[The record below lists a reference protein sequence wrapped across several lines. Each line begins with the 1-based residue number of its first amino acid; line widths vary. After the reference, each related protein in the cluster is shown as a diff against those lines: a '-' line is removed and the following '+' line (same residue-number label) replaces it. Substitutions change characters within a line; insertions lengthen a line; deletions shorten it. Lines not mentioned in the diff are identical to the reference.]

1 MITDRRTGLIQQ
13 LREGLPAL
21 LVLFAWDVIV
31 VLLFQVAHRPW
42 MDQPSLPTSL
52 IGSVLVLFLSVRNN
66 AAYARWW
73 EARTLWGAVTNNA
86 RSFSRQM
93 AALIGGAPD
102 LTRAM
107 VAYAHALRGALQSV
121 DVTADLQRLLPP
133 DLAACI
139 QGRRNKPNAILYE
152 IGVSLRH
159 LAEER
164 AVHPAAL
171 AAVDRILSD
180 ISNAQGGLERIRNTP
195 LAIQFSA
202 LPGVLVRA
210 FCLVLPL
217 SMVQELGWITP
228 LGSTVV
234 GFLFLALDEIGLDL
248 EDPFTDSPHA
258 LPMLTM
264 TRAIE
269 IDLLQSLGEPAPE
282 PIRVTE
288 GVLP

>member
-1 MITDRRTGLIQQ
+1 MITDRRTGLFQL
-13 LREGLPAL
+13 LREGIPAL
-21 LVLFAWDVIV
+21 LVLLAWDVIV
-31 VLLFQVAHRPW
+31 VVVFQVAHRSW

-52 IGSVLVLFLSVRNN
+52 IGSALVLFLSVRNN
-66 AAYARWW
+66 TAYARWW

-86 RSFSRQM
+86 RSFCREM
-93 AALIGGAPD
+93 ATLIGGAPD

-107 VAYAHALRGALQSV
+107 AAYAHALRGALQEV
-121 DVTADLQRLLPP
+121 DVTAEVERLLPA
-133 DLAACI
+133 DIATRI
-139 QGRRNKPNAILYE
+139 QGRRNAPNAILYE
-152 IGVSLRH
+152 MGLNLRQ

-180 ISNAQGGLERIRNTP
+180 IANAQGGLERIRNTP

-210 FCLVLPL
+210 FCLLLPL
-217 SMVQELGWITP
+217 TMVQELGWITP

-234 GFLFLALDEIGLDL
+234 GFLFLALDRIGLDL
-248 EDPFTDSPHA
+248 EDPFTRSVHA
-258 LPMLTM
+258 LPMRAI

-269 IDLLQSLGEPAPE
+269 IDLLQSIGERAPE
-282 PIRVTE
+282 PIRASH
-288 GVLP
+288 GVLH

>member
-1 MITDRRTGLIQQ
+1 MITDRRTGLIQL
-13 LREGLPAL
+13 LREGIPAL
-21 LVLFAWDVIV
+21 LVLFAWDLVV
-31 VLLFQVAHRPW
+31 VLIFQMVHRPW

-52 IGSVLVLFLSVRNN
+52 IGSALVLFLSVRNN

-93 AALIGGAPD
+93 EVLIGGAPD

-107 VAYAHALRGALQSV
+107 VAYAHALRGALHEN
-121 DVTADLQRLLPP
+121 DVTADLERLLAP
-133 DLAACI
+133 DLAVSL
-139 QGRRNKPNAILYE
+139 QGRRNVPNAILHA
-152 IGVSLRH
+152 IGCRLRY

-171 AAVDRILSD
+171 ASVDRILTD
-180 ISNAQGGLERIRNTP
+180 IANAQGGLERIRNTP

-202 LPGVLVRA
+202 LPGVLVRV
-210 FCLVLPL
+210 FCLLLPL

-234 GFLFLALDEIGLDL
+234 GLLFLALDEIGLDL
-248 EDPFTDSPHA
+248 EAPFADSPHA
-258 LPMLTM
+258 LPMLAM
-264 TRAIE
+264 TRTIE
-269 IDLLQSLGEPAPE
+269 IDLLQSIGEPAPK
-282 PIRVTE
+282 PIRARH